1 MCSINK
7 TPKTISVR
15 PKQQYQGVGITTPDK
30 KGVVMGKRQK
40 IDWDNIPVTVIEEGS
55 PNLQNPYAQ
64 LSPEDRTTHLK
75 ELCQTI
81 YMRRLKNQL

>member
-1 MCSINK
+1 MA
-7 TPKTISVR
+7 
-15 PKQQYQGVGITTPDK
+15 
-30 KGVVMGKRQK
+30 KRK

-64 LSPEDRTTHLK
+64 LSPEERMDHLK

-81 YMRRLKNQL
+81 YMRRLENQL